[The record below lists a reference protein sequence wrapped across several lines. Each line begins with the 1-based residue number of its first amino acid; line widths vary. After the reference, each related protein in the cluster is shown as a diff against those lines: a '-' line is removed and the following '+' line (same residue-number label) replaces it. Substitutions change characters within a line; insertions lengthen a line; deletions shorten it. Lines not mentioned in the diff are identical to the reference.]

1 MVHEIQDERVRV
13 HFHLSFNTTGT
24 RWNVRFQLNRTT
36 LRRQHQALVARI
48 PSPQRILFPVPGFEG
63 LDTPFAAADSQLE
76 LYNSRIGTNPE
87 QLEAINSI
95 LHLKTGSAPFIV
107 FGP

>member
-48 PSPQRILFPVPGFEG
+48 PSPQRILFPFPGH
-63 LDTPFAAADSQLE
+63 DLE
-76 LYNSRIGTNPE
+76 VSRYCE
-87 QLEAINSI
+87 REEEALLQDYLMPRSEANMTCPN
-95 LHLKTGSAPFIV
+95 HCTYYPTSA
-107 FGP
+107 G